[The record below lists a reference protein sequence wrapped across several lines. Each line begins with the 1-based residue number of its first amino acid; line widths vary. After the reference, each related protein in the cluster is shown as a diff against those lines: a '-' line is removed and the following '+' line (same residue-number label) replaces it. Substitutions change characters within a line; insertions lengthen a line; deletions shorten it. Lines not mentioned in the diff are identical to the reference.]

1 MCAHHDW
8 RSAVTD
14 DAVRGSDR
22 GPDEWAVERS
32 EAAYAAAADAADT
45 AHEALGD
52 AEDRIAALGPNG
64 ERSQVRAAEDAW
76 AERLEDADAA
86 SLQRQRASDVMRDA
100 RETRDR
106 NRAPGG

>member
-1 MCAHHDW
+1 M
-8 RSAVTD
+8 TD
-14 DAVRGSDR
+14 DAVRGSDL
-22 GPDEWAVERS
+22 GPNERAVSSS
-32 EAAYAAAADAADT
+32 EAAYAAAADAADA

-52 AEDRIAALGPNG
+52 AEDRIAALGRLG
-64 ERSQVRAAEDAW
+64 ERSQMRAAEDAW

-106 NRAPGG
+106 EPG